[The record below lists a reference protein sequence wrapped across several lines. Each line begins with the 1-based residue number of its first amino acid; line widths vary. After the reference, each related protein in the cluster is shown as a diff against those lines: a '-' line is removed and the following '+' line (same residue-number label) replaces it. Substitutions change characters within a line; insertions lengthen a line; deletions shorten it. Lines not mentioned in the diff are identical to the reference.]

1 MKRSKLRL
9 SPLTEFS
16 VYLVFGLLLVTGVVW
31 MWAQSGLDDGSH
43 VSSLML
49 KLHGAAAMVALILLG
64 ALINHMRKGWKAR
77 KNHPSGLTL
86 MLVILFLVITGY
98 GLYYA
103 GDEQLRS
110 LISQWHAWIGLALFL
125 LLPVHALIGRAIR
138 RKQSAGNAGLPD
150 DLSAIALAKPET
162 SGVSNDGR
170 SRGTPVLPASLGM
183 AESPSPPA
191 VAATVQPTAVACWAE
206 KLERSD

>member
-9 SPLTEFS
+9 SPLTEFL

-31 MWAQSGLDDGSH
+31 MWAQSSPDEESH
-43 VSSLML
+43 LSSLML

-77 KNHPSGLTL
+77 KNRSSGLTL
-86 MLVILFLVITGY
+86 VLVILFLVITGY

-110 LISQWHAWIGLALFL
+110 LISQWHAWIGLGLFL
-125 LLPVHALIGRAIR
+125 LLPAHALIGRALR
-138 RKQSAGNAGLPD
+138 RKRSAGIADSAGNAGIAD
-150 DLSAIALAKPET
+150 SAGSAGIAGNGKTGTGYLS
-162 SGVSNDGR
+162 
-170 SRGTPVLPASLGM
+170 
-183 AESPSPPA
+183 
-191 VAATVQPTAVACWAE
+191 
-206 KLERSD
+206 

>member
-9 SPLTEFS
+9 SPLTEFL

-31 MWAQSGLDDGSH
+31 MWAQSSLDEESH
-43 VSSLML
+43 LSSLML

-77 KNHPSGLTL
+77 KNQSSGLTL
-86 MLVILFLVITGY
+86 VLVILFLVITGY

-110 LISQWHAWIGLALFL
+110 LISKWHAWIGLGLFL
-125 LLPVHALIGRAIR
+125 LLPVHALIGSTIR
-138 RKQSAGNAGLPD
+138 RKQSAASAGLPATA
-150 DLSAIALAKPET
+150 LSKVEASA
-162 SGVSNDGR
+162 VSNDGR
-170 SRGTPVLPASLGM
+170 SRVS
-183 AESPSPPA
+183 
-191 VAATVQPTAVACWAE
+191 PTAQGRPRT
-206 KLERSD
+206 LNGERREVVRTVWSGHR

>member
-1 MKRSKLRL
+1 MHSELGMKRSKLRL
-9 SPLTEFS
+9 SPLTEFL

-31 MWAQSGLDDGSH
+31 MWAQSSLDEGSR

-77 KNHPSGLTL
+77 KNRSSGLTL

-110 LISQWHAWIGLALFL
+110 LISQWHAWIGLGIFL
-125 LLPVHALIGRAIR
+125 LLPAHALIGRTLR
-138 RKQSAGNAGLPD
+138 RKRSAGIADSTGSADSAGSAENAG
-150 DLSAIALAKPET
+150 IA
-162 SGVSNDGR
+162 GN
-170 SRGTPVLPASLGM
+170 
-183 AESPSPPA
+183 
-191 VAATVQPTAVACWAE
+191 
-206 KLERSD
+206 

>member
-9 SPLTEFS
+9 SPLTEFL

-31 MWAQSGLDDGSH
+31 MWAQSSLDEGSL

-77 KNHPSGLTL
+77 KNRSSGLTL
-86 MLVILFLVITGY
+86 VLVILFLVITGY

-110 LISQWHAWIGLALFL
+110 LISQWHAWIGLGLFL
-125 LLPVHALIGRAIR
+125 LLPAHALIGRALR
-138 RKQSAGNAGLPD
+138 RKRSAGIADSTGSADSAGNAGIAD
-150 DLSAIALAKPET
+150 SAGSAGIA
-162 SGVSNDGR
+162 GN
-170 SRGTPVLPASLGM
+170 
-183 AESPSPPA
+183 
-191 VAATVQPTAVACWAE
+191 
-206 KLERSD
+206 